1 MGQKKCH
8 VAFQGDYKWLILQ
21 IRVIEVDFVYS
32 YSKRNEDFEIINSH
46 LKFTVRFSTR
56 FTTFLLAVRTSTD
69 ATATKLSLPP
79 EIVIFVFK
87 VIPLFCTA
95 HPLLCIILWHPVPA
109 STKRTNKGRFCRAK
123 AFIRNNNA
131 ADRLTASWF
140 AIEKQ
145 ENERNVRDPEVCSG
159 FSLRGR
165 RVVELLKC
173 PGWGFGL
180 WGLWSLWDS
189 STALQLH

>member
-1 MGQKKCH
+1 M
-8 VAFQGDYKWLILQ
+8 VAVLPTGAK
-21 IRVIEVDFVYS
+21 S
-32 YSKRNEDFEIINSH
+32 TSKGH
-46 LKFTVRFSTR
+46 
-56 FTTFLLAVRTSTD
+56 
-69 ATATKLSLPP
+69 
-79 EIVIFVFK
+79 
-87 VIPLFCTA
+87 
-95 HPLLCIILWHPVPA
+95 
-109 STKRTNKGRFCRAK
+109 FCRAE

-173 PGWGFGL
+173 PGCGFGL
-180 WGLWSLWDS
+180 LGL
-189 STALQLH
+189 